1 VSYLSRSR
9 FHFAGTYLAD
19 PCTVNNLPVN
29 VAGADVAEPDA
40 IAAFRDRAWVVT
52 NPDGTGGTGL
62 WNPNGSHAF
71 GFRNVTVRSAV
82 GADGGPVTGDPVVGL
97 TLATPGRPPAK
108 LVDLDPDQQMASMI
122 FGLGVT
128 LRDGAG
134 TVFLRASLT
143 PVPFTDI
150 WRRLTSGDGDGSA
163 SAAYQS
169 TLTDLQWGDVSASPL
184 LTQLRA
190 AAGDGL
196 LSIKF
201 NVDGYAGP
209 QAGGRI
215 VGTVGVATA
224 GEPVHTVL
232 GRQFGGREIA
242 PPRRPDPRFR
252 PRRNI
257 NFFAGVVDE
266 AARKIRLDLGNAVPA
281 AAPGAAAPDIGE
293 LTLAY
298 RDDGGTVTPLAPID
312 YRHAGWYERTA
323 GVVDLPA
330 DRALTG
336 DELAQVADHPLLIVA
351 VNDGQPSV
359 AIEETPVHVRADM
372 FIARLDPETPWVVR
386 FHVTERGKPK
396 ANAQVILQVS
406 RPPGPED
413 AVTRLLAGLELPPSP
428 VTSDQHGVAEATLT
442 AHDPGSPRFY
452 NDGSGE
458 RGALDGQVYMIR
470 YAVAGVAAVNPSN
483 VVSVLVWNRFPTD
496 PEHPLT
502 WNTGIGAIFR
512 PYGNLYPFMTL
523 TQSVDLDLAV
533 YEKVAERSLDIAV
546 RLGLPITDPLY
557 MPVTRD
563 LSGQKTQAIL
573 AWLDNPGPDG
583 NPLLGPPAVEGIA
596 PAPEP
601 VAPVAAPA
609 PVAVDPQDVALG
621 SKTAFARR
629 LARAEG
635 VDPP

>member
-1 VSYLSRSR
+1 VSYLNPPR
-9 FHFAGTYLAD
+9 FHFAGTYLAA
-19 PCTVNNLPVN
+19 PSTVNNRADN
-29 VAGADVAEPDA
+29 VAGADVAEPA
-40 IAAFRDRAWVVT
+40 AVAAFRRRAWAVT
-52 NPDGTGGTGL
+52 NPNGTGGTGQ
-62 WNPNGSHAF
+62 WNPTGDHAF
-71 GFRNVTVRSAV
+71 SFPNVTVRSAV
-82 GADGGPVTGDPVVGL
+82 GADGEPVTADPVLGL
-97 TLATPGRPPAK
+97 TLATPGNPPAK
-108 LVDLDPDQQMASMI
+108 LVDLDPDQQLVSTI
-122 FGLGVT
+122 FGLGIT

-150 WRRLTSGDGDGSA
+150 WIRLTSGNGDRSA

-169 TLTDLQWGDVSASPL
+169 TLTDLHWGDVSASPL

-201 NVDGYAGP
+201 NVDGYSFARK
-209 QAGGRI
+209 GGRI
-215 VGTVGVATA
+215 AGTVGAATA
-224 GEPVHTVL
+224 DEPAHMVV
-232 GRQFGGREIA
+232 GRQFGGPEIV
-242 PPRRPDPRFR
+242 PPQPATSLFQPQGK
-252 PRRNI
+252 I

-281 AAPGAAAPDIGE
+281 AAAGATAPDIGE

-312 YRHAGWYERTA
+312 YRQPGWYERTA

-330 DRALTG
+330 DRALTD
-336 DELAQVADHPLLIVA
+336 DELAQVGGHPLLIAA
-351 VNDGQPSV
+351 VNNGQHSV

-372 FIARLDPETPWVVR
+372 FVARLDPETPWVVR

-396 ANAQVILQVS
+396 ANAEVVLRGL

-413 AVTRLLAGLELPPSP
+413 AVTRLMAGLEVRVP
-428 VTSDQHGVAEATLT
+428 VTSDQHGVAEATLV

-452 NDGSGE
+452 YDGSGE
-458 RGALDGQVYMIR
+458 RVDLDGQVYRIS
-470 YAVAGVAAVNPSN
+470 YAVAGSAAVNPSN
-483 VVSVLVWNRFPTD
+483 ILSVLVWNAFPAD
-496 PEHPLT
+496 PGHPPT

-512 PYGNLYPFMTL
+512 PYGNLYPFMTV
-523 TQSVDLDLAV
+523 TPSVDLDLAV
-533 YEKVAERSLDIAV
+533 YEQVAERSLDIAD
-546 RLGLPITDPLY
+546 RLRLPITDPQY

-573 AWLDNPGPDG
+573 TWLDNPGPDG
-583 NPLLGPPAVEGIA
+583 NPLLGPPAVEAIA

-601 VAPVAAPA
+601 VAPVDELA
-609 PVAVDPQDVALG
+609 PVAVDPQEIELG

-635 VDPP
+635 TDPP

>member
-1 VSYLSRSR
+1 
-9 FHFAGTYLAD
+9 
-19 PCTVNNLPVN
+19 
-29 VAGADVAEPDA
+29 
-40 IAAFRDRAWVVT
+40 
-52 NPDGTGGTGL
+52 
-62 WNPNGSHAF
+62 
-71 GFRNVTVRSAV
+71 
-82 GADGGPVTGDPVVGL
+82 
-97 TLATPGRPPAK
+97 
-108 LVDLDPDQQMASMI
+108 
-122 FGLGVT
+122 
-128 LRDGAG
+128 
-134 TVFLRASLT
+134 
-143 PVPFTDI
+143 
-150 WRRLTSGDGDGSA
+150 
-163 SAAYQS
+163 
-169 TLTDLQWGDVSASPL
+169 VSASPL

-190 AAGDGL
+190 AAGDEL

-201 NVDGYAGP
+201 NVDGYAGT

-242 PPRRPDPRFR
+242 PPPVAFPGFR
-252 PRRNI
+252 PRGKI

-298 RDDGGTVTPLAPID
+298 RDDGGTITPLAPID
-312 YRHAGWYERTA
+312 YRQAGWYERTA

-330 DRALTG
+330 DRALTDG
-336 DELAQVADHPLLIVA
+336 ELAQVADHPLLIVA

-406 RPPGPED
+406 RPPGPKD

-470 YAVAGVAAVNPSN
+470 YAAAGVAAVNPSN

-496 PEHPLT
+496 PEHPPT

-533 YEKVAERSLDIAV
+533 HEKVAERSLDIAD
-546 RLGLPITDPLY
+546 RLRLPITDPRY
-557 MPVTRD
+557 MPATRD
-563 LSGQKTQAIL
+563 LSGQKMRAIL

-596 PAPEP
+596 PAPGGHAEHP
-601 VAPVAAPA
+601 S
-609 PVAVDPQDVALG
+609 LG
-621 SKTAFARR
+621 AHATRN
-629 LARAEG
+629 
-635 VDPP
+635 V

>member
-1 VSYLSRSR
+1 VSYLSGPR

-19 PCTVNNLPVN
+19 PSTVNNRADN

-40 IAAFRDRAWVVT
+40 IAAFRDRAWAVT
-52 NPDGTGGTGL
+52 GPGGTGGTGL

-71 GFRNVTVRSAV
+71 SFKNVTVRSAV

-108 LVDLDPDQQMASMI
+108 LVDLDPDQQLASTI

-150 WRRLTSGDGDGSA
+150 WSRLTSGGGDGSA

-169 TLTDLQWGDVSASPL
+169 TLTDLRWGDVSASLL

-201 NVDGYAGP
+201 NVDGYAGT

-224 GEPVHTVL
+224 GEPAHTVL
-232 GRQFGGREIA
+232 GRQFGGREIGPLPVA
-242 PPRRPDPRFR
+242 FPGFR
-252 PRRNI
+252 PRGKI

-281 AAPGAAAPDIGE
+281 AAPGAAAPALGE

-596 PAPEP
+596 PVPEP